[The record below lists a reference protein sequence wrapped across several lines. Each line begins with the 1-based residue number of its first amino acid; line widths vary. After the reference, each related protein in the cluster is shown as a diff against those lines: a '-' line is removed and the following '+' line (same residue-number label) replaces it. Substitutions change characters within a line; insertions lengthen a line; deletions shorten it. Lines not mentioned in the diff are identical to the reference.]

1 MIITR
6 IDIESGDEG
15 EHADCDAEDMYL
27 LDELGKYSKS
37 QKEFLK
43 KIGFQLYDCHLNFY
57 IMYS

>member
-15 EHADCDAEDMYL
+15 EQADCDDEDMYL

-43 KIGFQLYDCHLNFY
+43 KTGCQLLIFT
-57 IMYS
+57 

>member
-15 EHADCDAEDMYL
+15 EQADCDDEDLYL

-43 KIGFQLYDCHLNFY
+43 KIGCQLIHLNFY